1 MKPIHFILLVLL
13 VITLNSTL
21 FILDQREQA
30 LVVQFGESMREVR
43 TPGLH
48 FKIPFAQDLIVF
60 DKRVLDLNADPKELI
75 AADQKRLIV
84 DSFAKYR
91 IVNPLQFYQTARN
104 EAGMRV
110 RLNAILDSRLREVL
124 GSVPLQAL
132 LTGERGR
139 IMQDIKQKVNE
150 EAKSFGIEVVDVRIM
165 RADLP
170 QTNSEAI
177 FLRMQTER
185 QREAKEFRA
194 QGAEEGQ
201 RIRSR
206 ADKER
211 TVILAEAQKQASL
224 LRGAGEG
231 KAAEIHA
238 EAYNKDPEFYRFYRS
253 LQAYREVLK
262 NTDTTLILS
271 PDSEF
276 LKFFNELTDKTDKK

>member
-1 MKPIHFILLVLL
+1 MKPIYLILAFICLLVL
-13 VITLNSTL
+13 NSAVFL
-21 FILDQREQA
+21 LDQREQA
-30 LVVQFGESMREVR
+30 LVVQFGQPIRVVR
-43 TPGLH
+43 DPGLN

-91 IVNPLQFYQTARN
+91 ITDPLKFYQTVRN

-132 LTGERGR
+132 LTGEREK
-139 IMQDIKQKVNE
+139 IMQDIKQKVNQ
-150 EAKSFGIEVVDVRIM
+150 EAKSFGIDVVDVRIM

-170 QTNSEAI
+170 LTNSEAI

-194 QGAEEGQ
+194 QGAEESQ

-211 TVILAEAQKQASL
+211 TIILAEAQKQSSL

-231 KAAEIHA
+231 KSTEIYT
-238 EAYNKDPEFYRFYRS
+238 EAYSRDPEFYRFYRT
-253 LQAYREVLK
+253 LQAYRETLK

-276 LKFFNELTDKTDKK
+276 LKFFNDLTGK

>member
-1 MKPIHFILLVLL
+1 MKPIYLILAFICFLL
-13 VITLNSTL
+13 LNGSM

-30 LVVQFGESMREVR
+30 LVVQFGQPMRVVR
-43 TPGLH
+43 EPGLH

-91 IVNPLQFYQTARN
+91 IVDPLKFYQTVRN

-132 LTGERGR
+132 LTGEREK
-139 IMQDIKQKVNE
+139 IMQDIKQKVNQ
-150 EAKSFGIEVVDVRIM
+150 EAKSFGIDVVDVRIM

-170 QTNSEAI
+170 PTNSEAI

-194 QGAEEGQ
+194 QGAEESQ

-211 TVILAEAQKQASL
+211 TIILAEAQKQSSL

-231 KAAEIHA
+231 KSTEIYT
-238 EAYNKDPEFYRFYRS
+238 EAYSRDPEFYRFYRT
-253 LQAYREVLK
+253 LQAYRETLK

-271 PDSEF
+271 QDSEF
-276 LKFFNELTDKTDKK
+276 LKFFNDLTGK

>member
-1 MKPIHFILLVLL
+1 MNHIKPFHLIFGFLVLL
-13 VITLNSTL
+13 TLSSSL

-30 LVVQFGESMREVR
+30 LVVQFGKPVR
-43 TPGLH
+43 VVTDPGLN
-48 FKIPFAQDLIVF
+48 FKIPFAQDLIIF

-91 IVNPLQFYQTARN
+91 ITDPLKFYQTVRN

-132 LTGERGR
+132 LTGEREK
-139 IMQDIKQKVNE
+139 IMQDIKQKVND

-185 QREAKEFRA
+185 QREAKQFRA
-194 QGAEEGQ
+194 QGAEEAQ
-201 RIRSR
+201 RIRAA
-206 ADKER
+206 ADKDR
-211 TVILAEAQKQASL
+211 TILLAEAQKQASL

-231 KAAEIHA
+231 KATEIHA
-238 EAYNKDPEFYRFYRS
+238 EAYNHDPDFYRFYRS

-276 LKFFNELTDKTDKK
+276 LKFFNDLTGK

>member
-1 MKPIHFILLVLL
+1 MGNIKPIYFIIGFLIL
-13 VITLNSTL
+13 ITLNSTL

-30 LVVQFGESMREVR
+30 LVVQFGQPIREIR
-43 TPGLH
+43 EPGLN
-48 FKIPFAQDLIVF
+48 FKIPFAQDLIRF

-91 IVNPLQFYQTARN
+91 IIDPLKFYQTVRN
-104 EAGMRV
+104 EAGMRA

-132 LTGERGR
+132 LTGERSQ
-139 IMQDIKQKVNE
+139 IMQDIKLKVND
-150 EAKSFGIEVVDVRIM
+150 EAKSFGIDVVDVRIM

-194 QGAEEGQ
+194 QGAEEAQ

-211 TVILAEAQKQASL
+211 TIILAEAQKQSDL
-224 LRGAGEG
+224 LRGSGEG
-231 KAAEIHA
+231 TAAKIHSD
-238 EAYNKDPEFYRFYRS
+238 AYERDPEFYRFYRS
-253 LQAYREVLK
+253 LQAYRETLK
-262 NTDTTLILS
+262 NTDTSLILS
-271 PDSEF
+271 PDSDF
-276 LKFFNELTDKTDKK
+276 LSFFNDLTGK

>member
-1 MKPIHFILLVLL
+1 MKPIYLVLAFICFL
-13 VITLNSTL
+13 IVNGSM

-30 LVVQFGESMREVR
+30 LVVQFGEPIRVVRE
-43 TPGLH
+43 PGLN

-91 IVNPLQFYQTARN
+91 ITDPLKFYQTVRN

-132 LTGERGR
+132 LTGEREK
-139 IMQDIKQKVNE
+139 IMQDIKQKVNQ
-150 EAKSFGIEVVDVRIM
+150 EAKSFGIDVIDVRIM

-194 QGAEEGQ
+194 QGAEESQ

-211 TVILAEAQKQASL
+211 TIILAEAQKQASL
-224 LRGAGEG
+224 VRGAGEG
-231 KAAEIHA
+231 KSTEIYT
-238 EAYNKDPEFYRFYRS
+238 EAYSRDPEFYRFYRT
-253 LQAYREVLK
+253 LQAYRETLK

-276 LKFFNELTDKTDKK
+276 LKFFNDLTGK

>member
-1 MKPIHFILLVLL
+1 MQIKPLHFILGFIALL
-13 VITLNSTL
+13 TLNSAV

-30 LVVQFGESMREVR
+30 LVVQFGEPIREVR
-43 TPGLH
+43 EPGLN
-48 FKIPFAQDLIVF
+48 FKIPFAQELIVF
-60 DKRVLDLNADPKELI
+60 DKRVLDLNADPRELI

-84 DSFAKYR
+84 DSFAKYK
-91 IVNPLQFYQTARN
+91 IVDPLRFYQTVRN
-104 EAGMRV
+104 EAGMRT

-132 LTGERGR
+132 LTGERSQ
-139 IMQDIKQKVNE
+139 IMQDIRSKVNA

-194 QGAEEGQ
+194 QGAEEAQ
-201 RIRSR
+201 RIRSK
-206 ADKER
+206 ADKDR
-211 TVILAEAQKQASL
+211 AVIIAEAQKQANL
-224 LRGAGEG
+224 LRGEGEA
-231 KAAEIHA
+231 KAAQIHA
-238 EAYNKDPEFYRFYRS
+238 DAYGRDPQFYNFYRS
-253 LQAYREVLK
+253 LQAYREVIRQG
-262 NTDTTLILS
+262 DTTMVLS

-276 LKFFNELTDKTDKK
+276 LKFFNDLMGN

>member
-1 MKPIHFILLVLL
+1 MKPIYLILAFICLLVL
-13 VITLNSTL
+13 NSAVFL
-21 FILDQREQA
+21 LDQREQA
-30 LVVQFGESMREVR
+30 LVVQFGQPIRVVR
-43 TPGLH
+43 DPGLN

-91 IVNPLQFYQTARN
+91 ITDPLKFYQTVRN

-132 LTGERGR
+132 LTGEREK
-139 IMQDIKQKVNE
+139 IMQDIKQKVNQ
-150 EAKSFGIEVVDVRIM
+150 EAKSFGIDVVDVRIM

-170 QTNSEAI
+170 LTNSEAI

-194 QGAEEGQ
+194 QGAEESQ

-211 TVILAEAQKQASL
+211 TIILAEAQKQSSL

-231 KAAEIHA
+231 KSTEIYT
-238 EAYNKDPEFYRFYRS
+238 EAYSRDPEFYRFYRT
-253 LQAYREVLK
+253 LQAYRETLK
-262 NTDTTLILS
+262 NTDTPLIVS

-276 LKFFNELTDKTDKK
+276 LKFFNDLTGK